1 MSLLDDIK
9 YKYSTFNV
17 FEKIIAINVAMFIV
31 FGMIDS
37 LFKLQLSS
45 LLYLYADPVMLL
57 KRPWSLVTHMFMH
70 GGIGH
75 IFFNMLILYYMGRIF
90 LNVLPART
98 GLNVYFLGGFVGAL
112 LFILSFNVFPAFKP
126 NSLAF
131 GASAAVMAV
140 VVFVGKFLPDQEIRL
155 IFFNLKLWQ
164 FAFALVLLDLASIS
178 VSSSNSGGHIAH
190 LGGALLGYMYA
201 SELRKGNDIGGWFER
216 LIGSLTSMFKG
227 GGSGKGKKQGKGRA
241 KMRTVHNSGRS
252 NGRANHKT
260 IHQKQKEKQARID
273 AILDKI
279 GKSGYDSLSAEE
291 KDFLF
296 QAGRD
301 DE

>member
-1 MSLLDDIK
+1 MSLIDDIK
-9 YKYSTFNV
+9 YKYRTFNV

-31 FGMIDS
+31 FGLVDH
-37 LFKLQLSS
+37 LFELHLSS
-45 LLYLYADPVMLL
+45 LMFIHADPVMLL
-57 KRPWSLVTHMFMH
+57 KRPWTLVTHMFMH
-70 GGIGH
+70 ASISH
-75 IFFNMLILYYMGRIF
+75 IFFNMLILYFTGRIF

-112 LFILSFNVFPAFKP
+112 LYILSFNIFPVFSGKISYA
-126 NSLAF
+126 L
-131 GASAAVMAV
+131 GASAAVTAI
-140 VVFVGKFLPDQEIRL
+140 VVFIGKFLPNQEIRL

-164 FAFALVLLDLASIS
+164 FALAFVLIDLASIRGL
-178 VSSSNSGGHIAH
+178 NSGGHIAH

-216 LIGSLTSMFKG
+216 LIGSLSSLFKG
-227 GGSGKGKKQGKGRA
+227 GGSGKKKSKGKGRA

-252 NGRANHKT
+252 NSRVGQKT
-260 IHQKQKEKQARID
+260 IHQKKKEKQDRID